1 MCSERY
7 KIHILFL
14 WNTCE
19 IFLKGIKYLYFI
31 LWNYLLTIHLPLYS
45 SWGVIFTTLYS
56 SGCAPSVS
64 LYKTCSYY
72 SKGENYSGNVYWVNN
87 WLWVLNISSLH
98 VDTELKHFRLIDI
111 IQEILIVIIQEIQE
125 KDFNQSSENICD
137 SPRVW
142 PPLACVPRPHS
153 ELLSA
158 ARKDCH
164 NFSEK
169 FEVHKVGEEDK
180 WWNFLG
186 L

>member
-1 MCSERY
+1 MRGYFHNLVLLGLCPVRIVVQDVLLIQKEKIILEMFTGWTIDCEYWTYPVYSPFTCGHGAKTLSFDRY
-7 KIHILFL
+7 NPRNLD
-14 WNTCE
+14 
-19 IFLKGIKYLYFI
+19 
-31 LWNYLLTIHLPLYS
+31 
-45 SWGVIFTTLYS
+45 
-56 SGCAPSVS
+56 
-64 LYKTCSYY
+64 SYNPRNPRKRFQ
-72 SKGENYSGNVYWVNN
+72 S
-87 WLWVLNISSLH
+87 IC
-98 VDTELKHFRLIDI
+98 
-111 IQEILIVIIQEIQE
+111 
-125 KDFNQSSENICD
+125 QSSENICD

-186 L
+186 LQRTTQTAVWAVESLQ